1 MNTQTQT
8 QWIQL
13 GRKNTRITT
22 NDCFKLNGHH
32 SFFFRTKY
40 KFWIDCKSHFFFGL
54 QSIFAAAAAVHV
66 YVSGSLNSDN
76 VAICMFDG
84 MTRQHYINESYH
96 EMNDGFFFL
105 RFFFVWFIQ
114 SSNSSINDF
123 IAVSYENRE
132 KKSKDDCP

>member
-1 MNTQTQT
+1 MA
-8 QWIQL
+8 II
-13 GRKNTRITT
+13 R
-22 NDCFKLNGHH
+22 
-32 SFFFRTKY
+32 FFSGQNINSESIARVT
-40 KFWIDCKSHFFFGL
+40 FFFGL
-54 QSIFAAAAAVHV
+54 QSIFAAAAAAAVVHV

-96 EMNDGFFFL
+96 EMNDGFCFL

-132 KKSKDDCP
+132 KKIER

>member
-1 MNTQTQT
+1 MQES
-8 QWIQL
+8 L
-13 GRKNTRITT
+13 
-22 NDCFKLNGHH
+22 
-32 SFFFRTKY
+32 
-40 KFWIDCKSHFFFGL
+40 FFGL
-54 QSIFAAAAAVHV
+54 QSIFAAAAAAVVHV

-76 VAICMFDG
+76 VAVCMFDG